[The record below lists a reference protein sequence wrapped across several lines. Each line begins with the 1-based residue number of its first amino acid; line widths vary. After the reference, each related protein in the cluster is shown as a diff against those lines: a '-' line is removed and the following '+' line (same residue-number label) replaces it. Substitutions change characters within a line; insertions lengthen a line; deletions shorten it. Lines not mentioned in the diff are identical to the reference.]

1 MIEGEFQDFI
11 DPFGDDQRSAL
22 AGLRALVVSHSTR
35 LDEAVT
41 TGRWLD
47 GFLFYSTSGQRVY
60 AIGPKGKTNVSFPMM
75 PFYGSAVLRQRHGEV
90 LAPLLTGKSSIAL
103 RHLDDVP
110 GAALIDIVERG
121 TPVMQRTVTDH
132 LDAGSCL
139 RSKRT

>member
-90 LAPLLTGKSSIAL
+90 LAAFLTGKSGIAF